1 MNDGGSGR
9 RFTFVLL
16 GAQRVRQRRAM
27 QDAKAAKPCNE
38 ATTELL
44 NIIRLETV
52 SKNFAQLRVCPGP
65 TCAQVRPATFMAITI
80 SAAVSSLITNR
91 GVVAWV
97 AVILCRNVRLE
108 CEISV
113 ACGNNCVCDV
123 MNDEI
128 VEILQP
134 FCGCFNGV
142 LWCRAVFHMG
152 AQYLPF
158 TGSPS

>member
-1 MNDGGSGR
+1 MNDGGSGN

-16 GAQRVRQRRAM
+16 GAQRVRQRRST

-44 NIIRLETV
+44 NIIGLETV
-52 SKNFAQLRVCPGP
+52 SKNFALLRVCPGP
-65 TCAQVRPATFMAITI
+65 TCAKVRPATFMAITI
-80 SAAVSSLITNR
+80 NAAVSSLITNR
-91 GVVAWV
+91 GVVAWI

-113 ACGNNCVCDV
+113 ACGNNCVCV

-134 FCGCFNGV
+134 FCGCLNGV

-152 AQYLPF
+152 AQHLPF